1 MNVRYSLGDYTL
13 KVLGCDKSLDV
24 LDFYY
29 RNRNDFDIYESDKPE
44 AFYTEEFIKNML
56 NAENKALMSLHF
68 VRFFLVSN
76 DNPDYIIGTISL
88 SHINRGSSPSANMGY
103 KIDRLNQI
111 FTDKEL
117 TLELEEQPDR
127 VYRARFSKMSTPTS
141 FVRNA
146 DITFEFEVFDGI
158 ANAKHGRTFNFTKNA
173 QGIMEATISSP
184 PAVRNQFSG
193 EMLGPVIR

>member
-103 KIDRLNQI
+103 KIDRLNRGKGLASLMIAHMLDVVSTAQNVTFI
-111 FTDKEL
+111 L
-117 TLELEEQPDR
+117 TI
-127 VYRARFSKMSTPTS
+127 RFHSTLW
-141 FVRNA
+141 
-146 DITFEFEVFDGI
+146 
-158 ANAKHGRTFNFTKNA
+158 TKCHLLMKA
-173 QGIMEATISSP
+173 LHILM
-184 PAVRNQFSG
+184 
-193 EMLGPVIR
+193 

>member
-76 DNPDYIIGTISL
+76 DNLFLY
-88 SHINRGSSPSANMGY
+88 
-103 KIDRLNQI
+103 
-111 FTDKEL
+111 
-117 TLELEEQPDR
+117 
-127 VYRARFSKMSTPTS
+127 PTS
-141 FVRNA
+141 TEA
-146 DITFEFEVFDGI
+146 HHHLLIWDI
-158 ANAKHGRTFNFTKNA
+158 K
-173 QGIMEATISSP
+173 
-184 PAVRNQFSG
+184 
-193 EMLGPVIR
+193 

>member
-103 KIDRLNQI
+103 KIDRLNRGKGLASLMI
-111 FTDKEL
+111 AHMLDVVIPDLGTARLADKVREYGHITTGFLGTPYICHVLSEWGYTDL
-117 TLELEEQPDR
+117 A
-127 VYRARFSKMSTPTS
+127 Y
-141 FVRNA
+141 
-146 DITFEFEVFDGI
+146 
-158 ANAKHGRTFNFTKNA
+158 
-173 QGIMEATISSP
+173 
-184 PAVRNQFSG
+184 
-193 EMLGPVIR
+193 MLLLRPERKP

>member
-103 KIDRLNQI
+103 KIYRLNRGKGLASLMI
-111 FTDKEL
+111 AHMLDVVI
-117 TLELEEQPDR
+117 PDLGIHR
-127 VYRARFSKMSTPTS
+127 TECYIHPDNKISLHLMDKMS
-141 FVRNA
+141 FI
-146 DITFEFEVFDGI
+146 DEGI
-158 ANAKHGRTFNFTKNA
+158 AHSYVKLNGKWQDHRRFVY
-173 QGIMEATISSP
+173 IS
-184 PAVRNQFSG
+184 
-193 EMLGPVIR
+193 

>member
-103 KIDRLNQI
+103 KIDRLNRVQYERSRKGLKKY
-111 FTDKEL
+111 FSRLNK
-117 TLELEEQPDR
+117 LE
-127 VYRARFSKMSTPTS
+127 RFYNSQKK
-141 FVRNA
+141 R
-146 DITFEFEVFDGI
+146 
-158 ANAKHGRTFNFTKNA
+158 K
-173 QGIMEATISSP
+173 
-184 PAVRNQFSG
+184 
-193 EMLGPVIR
+193 

>member
-103 KIDRLNQI
+103 KIDRLNRGKGLASLMI
-111 FTDKEL
+111 ARMLDVVI
-117 TLELEEQPDR
+117 PDLGIHR
-127 VYRARFSKMSTPTS
+127 TECYIHPDNKISLHLMDKMS
-141 FVRNA
+141 FI
-146 DITFEFEVFDGI
+146 DEGI
-158 ANAKHGRTFNFTKNA
+158 AHSYVKLNGKWQDHRRFVY
-173 QGIMEATISSP
+173 IS
-184 PAVRNQFSG
+184 
-193 EMLGPVIR
+193 

>member
-103 KIDRLNQI
+103 K
-111 FTDKEL
+111 
-117 TLELEEQPDR
+117 P
-127 VYRARFSKMSTPTS
+127 S
-141 FVRNA
+141 
-146 DITFEFEVFDGI
+146 
-158 ANAKHGRTFNFTKNA
+158 
-173 QGIMEATISSP
+173 
-184 PAVRNQFSG
+184 
-193 EMLGPVIR
+193 

>member
-103 KIDRLNQI
+103 KIDRLNRGKGLASLMVKHMLEI
-111 FTDKEL
+111 LTHEKEMH
-117 TLELEEQPDR
+117 R
-127 VYRARFSKMSTPTS
+127 
-141 FVRNA
+141 
-146 DITFEFEVFDGI
+146 I
-158 ANAKHGRTFNFTKNA
+158 
-173 QGIMEATISSP
+173 EAYIHPQNISSINL
-184 PAVRNQFSG
+184 VKS
-193 EMLGPVIR
+193 LGFISEGTAYSYVKLNGSWQDHLRFVYIS

>member
-68 VRFFLVSN
+68 VRFFLVSAACV
-76 DNPDYIIGTISL
+76 S
-88 SHINRGSSPSANMGY
+88 R
-103 KIDRLNQI
+103 RW
-111 FTDKEL
+111 
-117 TLELEEQPDR
+117 QPL
-127 VYRARFSKMSTPTS
+127 
-141 FVRNA
+141 
-146 DITFEFEVFDGI
+146 
-158 ANAKHGRTFNFTKNA
+158 
-173 QGIMEATISSP
+173 SP
-184 PAVRNQFSG
+184 PRAHT
-193 EMLGPVIR
+193 PPC